1 MGEQETEKTVVPICG
16 SLSVLFFFFSQ
27 GKLKLRKKKKKK
39 KAGGSKNGEGQ
50 TLGKLNSLGELSCTS
65 FVGANLAY
73 NASNF
78 TVLCMI

>member
-1 MGEQETEKTVVPICG
+1 MGEQETEKTVDGIRS
-16 SLSVLFFFFSQ
+16 SLGVLFFSGQ
-27 GKLKLRKKKKKK
+27 IKASGGK
-39 KAGGSKNGEGQ
+39 KARGSKNGEGQ

-78 TVLCMI
+78 TVPCMI